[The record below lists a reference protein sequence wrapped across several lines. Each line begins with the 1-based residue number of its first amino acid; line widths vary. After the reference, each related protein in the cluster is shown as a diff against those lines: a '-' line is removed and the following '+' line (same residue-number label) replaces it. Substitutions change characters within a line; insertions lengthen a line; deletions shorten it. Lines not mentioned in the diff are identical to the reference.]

1 MPQLPLEKAH
11 RSLQA
16 HWTQAADWE
25 VPLHYGHPLAE
36 HTAVRERAGVADLS
50 ARGLWRVTGPD
61 RAKYLQGILTNDI
74 LALAPGQGCYA
85 ALLDVKGHLQ
95 ADLHVYALDDA
106 LLLDLEPE
114 LTPSVIPLLRRY
126 IVIYK
131 VTLEAADGLHLFIS
145 GPRTGDWL
153 TALFGRNLPTLPPLP
168 DDHFVTWPWREQP
181 VMLIHRSETGEEG
194 VHLLV
199 PGTVGEAF
207 WHALLDC
214 GRPLGGLPIG
224 AQALESLRIEAGV
237 PRFGREM
244 DATRFP
250 AEAGIEE
257 AVSYT
262 KGCYLGQETTMRIHT
277 QGAVNRKLVGLLL
290 DGPARPEPGA
300 SLYTDGL
307 RAGVLTSV
315 LDSPTLKRMIAL
327 GYVQKG
333 SFAPGTELTLADGSH
348 ATVTTLPFYRG
359 EMLVSPRYPH
369 R

>member
-1 MPQLPLEKAH
+1 
-11 RSLQA
+11 
-16 HWTQAADWE
+16 
-25 VPLHYGHPLAE
+25 
-36 HTAVRERAGVADLS
+36 
-50 ARGLWRVTGPD
+50 
-61 RAKYLQGILTNDI
+61 
-74 LALAPGQGCYA
+74 
-85 ALLDVKGHLQ
+85 
-95 ADLHVYALDDA
+95 
-106 LLLDLEPE
+106 
-114 LTPSVIPLLRRY
+114 
-126 IVIYK
+126 
-131 VTLEAADGLHLFIS
+131 
-145 GPRTGDWL
+145 
-153 TALFGRNLPTLPPLP
+153 
-168 DDHFVTWPWREQP
+168 
-181 VMLIHRSETGEEG
+181 MLIRRSETGEEG

-199 PGTVGEAF
+199 PGGVGEAF
-207 WHALLDC
+207 WNALLDC

-290 DGPARPEPGA
+290 DGPALHEPGA
-300 SLYTDGL
+300 SLFTGGL

-348 ATVTTLPFYRG
+348 ATVTSLPFYRV
-359 EMLVSPRYPH
+359 ELLRSPRTPH